1 MKRRYCNGE
10 HQAARHMFS
19 SKPGFSKCWWI
30 FRILVHILLLGP
42 IVRLLLHLRS
52 TKTELTELK
61 NRYFDLL
68 YYGLKSRK
76 SRLQRVNIQG
86 PYCPW
91 PKKKDELKKQV
102 DYYNLLLVEERDI
115 AILELMQS
123 FMQDAPQLILQLYI
137 LARRPPV
144 SNTEFDYIVTGDP
157 SKF

>member
-1 MKRRYCNGE
+1 MRSLKR
-10 HQAARHMFS
+10 
-19 SKPGFSKCWWI
+19 
-30 FRILVHILLLGP
+30 
-42 IVRLLLHLRS
+42 
-52 TKTELTELK
+52 LTNRAVQY

-115 AILELMQS
+115 AILDLMQS

-144 SNTEFDYIVTGDP
+144 ANTEYDYIITGMIT
-157 SKF
+157 SFLTVRLTMG

>member
-1 MKRRYCNGE
+1 MQY
-10 HQAARHMFS
+10 
-19 SKPGFSKCWWI
+19 
-30 FRILVHILLLGP
+30 
-42 IVRLLLHLRS
+42 
-52 TKTELTELK
+52 

-115 AILELMQS
+115 AILDLMQS

-144 SNTEFDYIVTGDP
+144 ANTEYDYIITGMIT
-157 SKF
+157 SFLTVRLTMG